1 MINYLSAVSINQRN
15 TKFALL
21 KNSNLL
27 PDPGNESL
35 HTTTFDNQLIELES
49 VDSTNNYAMARIHA
63 GLATDGLVC
72 LARNQLAGKGQR
84 GKTWMSEPGQNLI
97 MSLIIK
103 PYHLVISRQFVFSA
117 AVALGILETV
127 NGFKNAN
134 WKIKWPNDIFWSDRK
149 AAGILIENI
158 ILGENW
164 LWSVIGIGMNLN
176 QLIFPPEIP
185 NPISLKQIT
194 GLDYEPVLIA
204 RELVSKIQNKIA
216 ILRNNPDQILK
227 DFNELLYKKDE
238 IIALRIKG
246 ELIVSTLKNVEDDGR
261 LVTEGGC
268 YHLGEAEFLVNC

>member
-1 MINYLSAVSINQRN
+1 M
-15 TKFALL
+15 
-21 KNSNLL
+21 
-27 PDPGNESL
+27 PDPGKETPHS
-35 HTTTFDNQLIELES
+35 TTFDNQLIELES

-72 LARNQLAGKGQR
+72 LARNQWAGKGQR

-127 NGFKNAN
+127 KGLKNAN

-185 NPISLKQIT
+185 NAISLKQIT

-204 RELVSKIQNKIA
+204 RELVGKIQNRIA
-216 ILRNNPDQILK
+216 VLRNNPDQILK
-227 DFNELLYKKDE
+227 DFNEFLYKKDE

-246 ELIVSTLKNVEDDGR
+246 ELIVSALKNVEDDGR

-268 YHLGEAEFLVNC
+268 YHLGEAEFLVNH